1 MVEMIKFGAEWC
13 GPCRMIKPTVNKLM
27 EKYNTDDS
35 EVKITDVDVD
45 KDADA
50 AKKYGVRS
58 IPTMV
63 FLKDGKEVIR
73 KVGVLDEKQIEIAI
87 QEASIAS
94 LN

>member
-45 KDADA
+45 KDAEA

-63 FLKDGKEVIR
+63 FLKDGQEVIR

>member
-27 EKYNTDDS
+27 EKYNTDGS

-45 KDADA
+45 ADA
-50 AKKYGVRS
+50 SIASKYGVRS

-63 FLKDGKEVIR
+63 FLRDGKEVIR
-73 KVGVLDEKQIEIAI
+73 KVGVLDESQIENII
-87 QEASIAS
+87 KEASAAS
-94 LN
+94 VN